1 MISIEWDTFSNMN
14 VLIIVPAYN
23 EEESIVDTIDEL
35 NSIVPHRSFLIIND
49 GSRDSTRQ
57 ICLSRGY
64 TMLDL
69 PANVGLTYGFQA
81 GIKYALRHGYDAVL
95 QFDADGQHEAR
106 YIEPMIAQME
116 QTGDDIVI
124 GSRFISKKK
133 NYSARMIGSRLI
145 SLFIRLTAGAKL
157 TDPTSG
163 MRLYNRKMM
172 TIFESM
178 NDFGPE
184 PDSLAYLVRKGANI
198 SEIQVQMR
206 DRIAGE
212 SYLNLVSSVKY
223 MLRTCI
229 SILFV
234 QWFR

>member
-1 MISIEWDTFSNMN
+1 
-14 VLIIVPAYN
+14 
-23 EEESIVDTIDEL
+23 
-35 NSIVPHRSFLIIND
+35 
-49 GSRDSTRQ
+49 
-57 ICLSRGY
+57 
-64 TMLDL
+64 
-69 PANVGLTYGFQA
+69 
-81 GIKYALRHGYDAVL
+81 
-95 QFDADGQHEAR
+95 
-106 YIEPMIAQME
+106 
-116 QTGDDIVI
+116 
-124 GSRFISKKK
+124 
-133 NYSARMIGSRLI
+133 
-145 SLFIRLTAGAKL
+145 
-157 TDPTSG
+157 
-163 MRLYNRKMM
+163 MM